1 MLLNLCTLNFHAD
14 TKLCEVAPRCI
25 LLKAVRRF
33 QEEILTHLS
42 DTQVHKCFYVDVGVV
57 RMESATEQPAKYCCN
72 IWNGNI
78 LHLKA
83 SPKKQSE
90 ITVYHLPP
98 YAAQTCNV
106 QTLNLCCFM
115 GSIRCKNC
123 ALSVYP
129 ASMWMLKYQLTR
141 CHRNK
146 HLRVKQQCFLL
157 WKRKHHFRLKK

>member
-123 ALSVYP
+123 ASSVYP

-146 HLRVKQQCFLL
+146 HLCVKQQCFLL
-157 WKRKHHFRLKK
+157 WKKEASL